1 MLQVTSDPHDGSVQ
15 APPLGWCWDE
25 KRALQVWR
33 SHARPQ
39 GGAGRSLLRLVSG
52 IDLVKVL
59 TWAAPA
65 APPQT
70 TQKRRLV
77 LAAPTALTDSPQVFV
92 LHLQMKPHVWAVSR
106 GGMLRSRL
114 EPPGEP
120 MEPEGSRRGSPDP
133 KTFHFWILH
142 PFNNSWG
149 ILTNVYNINFLKNQ
163 QTTVVNSHK
172 SMKKSKQLYMWRIQN
187 PKGSDPFLK
196 FC

>member
-1 MLQVTSDPHDGSVQ
+1 
-15 APPLGWCWDE
+15 
-25 KRALQVWR
+25 
-33 SHARPQ
+33 
-39 GGAGRSLLRLVSG
+39 
-52 IDLVKVL
+52 
-59 TWAAPA
+59 
-65 APPQT
+65 
-70 TQKRRLV
+70 
-77 LAAPTALTDSPQVFV
+77 
-92 LHLQMKPHVWAVSR
+92 
-106 GGMLRSRL
+106 
-114 EPPGEP
+114 

-142 PFNNSWG
+142 LFNNSWG